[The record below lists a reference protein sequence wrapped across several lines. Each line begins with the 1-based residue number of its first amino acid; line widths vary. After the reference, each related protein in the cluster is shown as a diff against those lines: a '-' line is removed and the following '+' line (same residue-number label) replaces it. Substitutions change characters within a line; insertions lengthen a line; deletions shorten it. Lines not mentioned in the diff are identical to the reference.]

1 MRFEVAV
8 CVRIPVGRVLN
19 KYSRNLKGKQNV
31 FFGGERWIRNCD
43 KFDCDDKKPNKKNE
57 LF

>member
-1 MRFEVAV
+1 M
-8 CVRIPVGRVLN
+8 RIPVGWVLN